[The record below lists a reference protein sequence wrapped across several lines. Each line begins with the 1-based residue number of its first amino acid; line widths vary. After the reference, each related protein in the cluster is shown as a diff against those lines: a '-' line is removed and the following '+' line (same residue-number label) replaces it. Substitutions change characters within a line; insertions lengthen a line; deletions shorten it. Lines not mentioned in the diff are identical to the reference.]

1 MKAVITNNLLL
12 NARNVVSAYIKTI
25 KPKVYALA
33 AAILQLVI
41 GCNRNSFC
49 RLVKSRRLV
58 LVDGRELAQV
68 NFVYILRKGRNR
80 SNKKKGCNY

>member
-1 MKAVITNNLLL
+1 MKAVITNNLIL
-12 NARNVVSAYIKTI
+12 NASNVVSAYIKTI

-49 RLVKSRRLV
+49 RLVKSRGFV
-58 LVDGRELAQV
+58 VIYSREFAQV
-68 NFVYILRKGRNR
+68 NFVYILRKGRN
-80 SNKKKGCNY
+80 

>member
-1 MKAVITNNLLL
+1 MKAVITNNLIL

-41 GCNRNSFC
+41 GCNRNCFC

-68 NFVYILRKGRNR
+68 NFVNICALCKC
-80 SNKKKGCNY
+80 K